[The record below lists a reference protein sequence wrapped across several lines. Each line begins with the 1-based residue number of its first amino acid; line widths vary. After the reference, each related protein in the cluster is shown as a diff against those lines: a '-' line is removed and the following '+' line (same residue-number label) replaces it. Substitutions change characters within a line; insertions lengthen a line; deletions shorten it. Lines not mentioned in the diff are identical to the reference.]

1 MKFAIVQTSGF
12 NCEEYSSH
20 AGELIEMIQTAAS
33 DGADMIVF
41 PECTIPGYYIS
52 PSIDKCMEYIRNSE
66 YLDSIGEIAAK
77 NSVYIAMGCIRE
89 EAGKLFNS
97 VIVFGPDGQIVAKAD
112 KSNMWHIDR
121 DLFTPGKEYCVF
133 DSPFG
138 RIGVMICA
146 DARIPEIARIL
157 KLNGAQVIVD
167 SANLVSNAP
176 EKSLLTNQQL
186 QFIVATR
193 AAENRIPI
201 VLANKCSSEYDSI
214 FFAGQSFVVDK
225 EGTLI
230 SQASVDQEEI
240 LYADVELSSDNV
252 PLRRKP
258 ALYARIAD
266 ASLSS
271 SLQKR
276 FDSPCR
282 LQDLHK
288 FIALIRVGNCLQSEY
303 LDKSSFFIKNA
314 DMQHADISVLS
325 PCGYRINPNT
335 FFERFGYSLSPGKT
349 VIFSSYTEND
359 AVAYIMDCEG
369 VRQISPTHLDS
380 CNDYISAVDCNG
392 IRLGFIFGDELFVPE
407 ISRCLMLDGAE
418 CIIWMNR
425 DVSDKEMRAIR
436 TRAAENKIFTIC
448 SSLFGRSCSINPD
461 GNVYASTFIDQSM
474 LVTCLL
480 DISLARNK
488 TVVPGTEIIMGR
500 IPFAYSR
507 LLED

>member
-1 MKFAIVQTSGF
+1 M
-12 NCEEYSSH
+12 
-20 AGELIEMIQTAAS
+20 
-33 DGADMIVF
+33 
-41 PECTIPGYYIS
+41 
-52 PSIDKCMEYIRNSE
+52 
-66 YLDSIGEIAAK
+66 
-77 NSVYIAMGCIRE
+77 
-89 EAGKLFNS
+89 
-97 VIVFGPDGQIVAKAD
+97 
-112 KSNMWHIDR
+112 
-121 DLFTPGKEYCVF
+121 
-133 DSPFG
+133 
-138 RIGVMICA
+138 
-146 DARIPEIARIL
+146 
-157 KLNGAQVIVD
+157 
-167 SANLVSNAP
+167 
-176 EKSLLTNQQL
+176 
-186 QFIVATR
+186 
-193 AAENRIPI
+193 
-201 VLANKCSSEYDSI
+201 
-214 FFAGQSFVVDK
+214 
-225 EGTLI
+225 
-230 SQASVDQEEI
+230 
-240 LYADVELSSDNV
+240 
-252 PLRRKP
+252 
-258 ALYARIAD
+258 
-266 ASLSS
+266 
-271 SLQKR
+271 
-276 FDSPCR
+276 
-282 LQDLHK
+282 
-288 FIALIRVGNCLQSEY
+288 QSEY